1 MRLLK
6 FGSRADKKD
15 YELISDLDSI
25 LSEPISFKLHGRVRV
40 IRPVSTEEFLHFSNA
55 LAKLYDL
62 QEKSGVTPEELISR
76 YFDLAKSIIEDITRK
91 DIEDMAQVQIAGLF
105 ALLMDVVTGKAHA
118 DNEKKKKELLVRELR
133 NKHS

>member
-1 MRLLK
+1 MRLFK
-6 FGSRADKKD
+6 FESRASKKD

-40 IRPVSTEEFLHFSNA
+40 IRPVSTEEFLRFSNA

-76 YFDLAKSIIEDITRK
+76 YFDLAKSIIEDISRK

-118 DNEKKKKELLVRELR
+118 DNEKKKKELLMRELR